1 MITDTKKQLTQLVEI
16 NSELANDLDL
26 CRRKIT
32 ELNRER
38 DTLTEKVA
46 RLEEENRAQYPVD
59 YRSVKVHETE
69 QLQRQVMQTQRKA
82 EEMRRERDLAVR
94 RTDEEKERADLAE
107 QRLHTL
113 TMKLREVVW
122 ERNEIMTQLDE
133 STAAMDEIRYHLA
146 ASINSPD
153 LARELETEC

>member
-16 NSELANDLDL
+16 NSELANDLDV

-46 RLEEENRAQYPVD
+46 RLEEKNGARFSAD
-59 YRSVKVHETE
+59 CRSVNVHDTE
-69 QLQRQVMQTQRKA
+69 QLRRQVMQTQRKA
-82 EEMRRERDLAVR
+82 EEMRRERDLAIR

-146 ASINSPD
+146 SSINNPD
-153 LARELETEC
+153 LAREIETEC